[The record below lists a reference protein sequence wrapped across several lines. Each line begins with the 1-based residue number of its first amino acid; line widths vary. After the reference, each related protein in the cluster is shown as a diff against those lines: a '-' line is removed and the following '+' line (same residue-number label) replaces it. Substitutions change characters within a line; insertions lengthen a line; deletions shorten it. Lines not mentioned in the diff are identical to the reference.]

1 MRTEFRFPVWAISL
15 MLLSLLGVVFAI
27 EQAHRFAVNYSEVAT
42 GTPLW
47 ATVPRIVLPLIGLMC
62 IGGVAGYAILV
73 ALRRT
78 GVHRLS
84 NIRIGPDQRQDS

>member
-1 MRTEFRFPVWAISL
+1 MRTEFRFPVWTISL

-27 EQAHRFAVNYSEVAT
+27 EQAHRFAAHYSDVAT
-42 GTPLW
+42 ATPLW
-47 ATVPRIVLPLIGLMC
+47 ATVPRIVLPLLGLIC

-78 GVHRLS
+78 GTHRLS
-84 NIRIGPDQRQDS
+84 DIRIGPEQR